1 VRRVRKA
8 AWSLKWLL
16 PLAAVFAVPA
26 AMGDQ
31 FDETARLFLTAGKS
45 AAYFEHSYAH
55 AVFPSV
61 GKGGVGIGVLHGN
74 GKVFRHHKWIGDASV
89 TQVSLGPQV
98 GGQTYAEIIFF
109 KDKRAFDEFAAGN
122 FNLAADA
129 SAVVIASGASSEAAG
144 GVTTGGA
151 SGGEHDAATAG
162 GYSHGVAVFTIIRG
176 GAMIQASLGGQ
187 KISYRPHGE

>member
-1 VRRVRKA
+1 MK
-8 AWSLKWLL
+8 WWLL
-16 PLAAVFAVPA
+16 PLAAAFAMPA
-26 AMGDQ
+26 AMADE
-31 FDETARLFLTAGKS
+31 FDATAKLFHDAGKS
-45 AAYFEHSYAH
+45 AAYFQHSYAH

-61 GKGGVGIGVLHGN
+61 AKGAAGIGVLHGS
-74 GKVFRHHKWIGDASV
+74 GRVFRHHRWIGDASV

-129 SAVVIASGASSEAAG
+129 SAVVIASGASSEASG

-151 SGGEHDAATAG
+151 SGGEHDATTAG
-162 GYSHGVAVFTIIRG
+162 GYTHGVAVFTIIRG
-176 GAMIQASLGGQ
+176 GAMLQASVGGQ
-187 KISYRPHGE
+187 KLSYRPRID